1 MFFIVNIKKSEQDI
15 YEKEV
20 LDFDS
25 VNVAKAELH
34 KIIGANYDLV
44 MSATDD
50 ICGFTVSMLDAR
62 GFCIYNESSGMDD
75 IPQPQF

>member
-20 LDFDS
+20 FDFDS
-25 VNVAKAELH
+25 ANVAKAELH

-44 MSATDD
+44 MSPDHD

-62 GFCIYNESSGMDD
+62 GFSIYNESVGMDD